1 MPTKR
6 LPRELL
12 AYILQAYVDLDLSP
26 FVLALVCHEWR
37 SITLQTRTLWRY
49 ILVVDTVRGLRRTI
63 YLSIPE
69 FNDKLSMIGKRQV
82 CSTRDQLDNAIARA
96 GSVALDITV
105 QFTNDIE
112 VSPSAHAMKMCL
124 SVFGDQGIIARAA
137 TLSIA
142 QLPNLPNSH
151 PTWIKLCV
159 PSRLALKTF
168 SCTHIGWMW
177 VPFIRRMLSSSHEL
191 TSVELPLSLQDEL
204 RESRIWDSLRH
215 FYLTQEQ
222 FGEISLSPKSSIN
235 IILSK
240 CRSIENIVLSPTP
253 WPSANTTPSNYA
265 RLRYA
270 VLHSEIRFLARLHA
284 PWLTFLS
291 LYDMTVG
298 GSQLTESIRL
308 ELPSLK
314 TLLADTPDPGW
325 IYKSQFPRLAS
336 LTITLTRLSTYP
348 SILRFI
354 PSGLPGV
361 LDVTIKGFDVHPVI
375 SLVLQSVP
383 NAQTIKIIPCN
394 RNEGLL
400 PILGLELKLFFAPE
414 SSILA
419 PKAQSIQLGNA
430 QAKIGYPRRAI
441 EPLII
446 ETRKR
451 RGPFLQSLTVH
462 WEGPLPSEVEYA

>member
-1 MPTKR
+1 
-6 LPRELL
+6 
-12 AYILQAYVDLDLSP
+12 
-26 FVLALVCHEWR
+26 
-37 SITLQTRTLWRY
+37 
-49 ILVVDTVRGLRRTI
+49 
-63 YLSIPE
+63 
-69 FNDKLSMIGKRQV
+69 
-82 CSTRDQLDNAIARA
+82 
-96 GSVALDITV
+96 
-105 QFTNDIE
+105 
-112 VSPSAHAMKMCL
+112 MCL

-151 PTWIKLCV
+151 PTWTKLCV

-177 VPFIRRMLSSSHEL
+177 VPFIRRMLSSSQEL
-191 TSVELPLSLQDEL
+191 TSVELPLPLQDEL

-222 FGEISLSPKSSIN
+222 FGEISISPKSSIN

-240 CRSIENIVLSPTP
+240 CCSIENIVLSPTP
-253 WPSANTTPSNYA
+253 WPSANTTTSTYA
-265 RLRYA
+265 RLR
-270 VLHSEIRFLARLHA
+270 I
-284 PWLTFLS
+284 
-291 LYDMTVG
+291 
-298 GSQLTESIRL
+298 QL

-325 IYKSQFPRLAS
+325 IYKSQLPRLAS

-348 SILRFI
+348 SVLRFI

-383 NAQTIKIIPCN
+383 NAQTVKIIPCN
-394 RNEGLL
+394 RPEGLL
-400 PILGLELKLFFAPE
+400 PILGLELKHFFAPE

-419 PKAQSIQLGNA
+419 PKAQSIQFGNA
-430 QAKIGYPRRAI
+430 QAKIGYPRQAI

-462 WEGPLPSEVEYA
+462 